1 MAGVILATSSNIK
14 IRIFFLIALTILITT
29 AKLSRKK
36 AASKKKRSK
45 NIFLMISYKILNMRY
60 LRYLNN
66 NIRV

>member
-14 IRIFFLIALTILITT
+14 IRIFFLIALTILITA

-45 NIFLMISYKILNMRY
+45 NIFLMISYKTLNMRY
-60 LRYLNN
+60 LR
-66 NIRV
+66 

>member
-36 AASKKKRSK
+36 AASKKKQSK
-45 NIFLMISYKILNMRY
+45 NIFLMISYKTLNMRY
-60 LRYLNN
+60 LR
-66 NIRV
+66 